1 LDRAGVITSRGPGQQ
16 FGDLRFV
23 NFHCRIWQYVE
34 VKSMHKEKLGTVRT
48 KIVAT
53 VGPASSDPAIMQQMV
68 EAGVDVFR
76 LNFSHGTHEVHTA
89 SLEAIRRIADET
101 GRQLA
106 VLQDL
111 CGPKIRLGAIDG
123 GVVVCDQDAEFV
135 LTAEPA
141 ESGDAHYLTS
151 TYRSLPDDLDVG
163 QSVLFADGTVAMDVV
178 ARGPGWARLKV
189 TLPGHI
195 RSNQGI
201 NVPRAGLSV
210 GALTDKDLV
219 DLDWTAAHEVDYV
232 GLSFVRKAEDIAL
245 LRRELE
251 HRGSRARIIAKI
263 EKPQALANLDAI
275 IAEADAVM
283 VARGDLGV
291 EMDVVRV
298 PAIQK
303 QIIDACNRARV
314 PVITATQMLN
324 SMESS
329 SRPTR
334 AEASDVFN
342 AVVDGTDAVMLSGES
357 AIGEYPVESVSM
369 MSRIAG
375 EAENLL
381 FSEFRTGAPWTWSIT
396 NWPGAEALRGG
407 SGENHGVARAGRVQP
422 ITESVVEAA
431 SLISRRLSAALL
443 VVASSSGRTALVL
456 SKQRNSAPTL
466 AVANDPQTARAM
478 ALYWGVT
485 PLPRPD
491 LAGPD
496 ELRAFIL
503 EWCRERGLIA
513 PGDRIVGI
521 RGSRTDDPTHN
532 EIVVVEVR

>member
-1 LDRAGVITSRGPGQQ
+1 
-16 FGDLRFV
+16 
-23 NFHCRIWQYVE
+23 
-34 VKSMHKEKLGTVRT
+34 M
-48 KIVAT
+48 
-53 VGPASSDPAIMQQMV
+53 
-68 EAGVDVFR
+68 
-76 LNFSHGTHEVHTA
+76 
-89 SLEAIRRIADET
+89 
-101 GRQLA
+101 
-106 VLQDL
+106 
-111 CGPKIRLGAIDG
+111 
-123 GVVVCDQDAEFV
+123 
-135 LTAEPA
+135 
-141 ESGDAHYLTS
+141 
-151 TYRSLPDDLDVG
+151 G

-201 NVPRAGLSV
+201 NVPRTGLSV
-210 GALTDKDLV
+210 AALTDKDLA
-219 DLDWTAAHEVDYV
+219 DLDWTATHEVDYV

-245 LRRELE
+245 LRSELQR
-251 HRGSRARIIAKI
+251 RGSRARIIAKI

-291 EMDVVRV
+291 ELDVVRV

-303 QIIDACNRARV
+303 QIIDACHRARV

-342 AVVDGTDAVMLSGES
+342 AVLDGTDAVMLSGET
-357 AIGEYPVESVSM
+357 AIGQYPVEAVAM
-369 MSRIAG
+369 MSQIAE
-375 EAENLL
+375 EAETLL
-381 FSEFRTGAPWTWSIT
+381 FSEFRTGAPWTWSVA
-396 NWPGAEALRGG
+396 NWPGADGHPRG
-407 SGENHGVARAGRVQP
+407 SSENHGVARAGRVQP

-431 SLISRRLSAALL
+431 SLISRRLNAALL
-443 VVASSSGRTALVL
+443 LVATSSGRTALVL
-456 SKQRNSAPTL
+456 SKHRNPAPTL
-466 AVANDPQTARAM
+466 AVASDPQTARAM

-491 LAGPD
+491 VASRD

-503 EWCRERGLIA
+503 DWCRERGLVQS
-513 PGDRIVGI
+513 GDRIVGI
-521 RGSRTDDPTHN
+521 RGSWSDDPTHN
-532 EIVVVEVR
+532 EIVVHQVRERSPEQPTPS